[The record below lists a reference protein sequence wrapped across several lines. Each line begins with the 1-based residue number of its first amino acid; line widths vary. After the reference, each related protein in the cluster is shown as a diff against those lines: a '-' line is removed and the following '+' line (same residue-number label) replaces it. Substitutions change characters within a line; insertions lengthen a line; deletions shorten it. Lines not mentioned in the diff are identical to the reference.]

1 MMHKIADA
9 TANWLVKANAINS
22 EDRELYSYAM
32 YSFLFATAPLMLTM
46 VIGIFMNMFL
56 ESVLFILPFVIIRK
70 FCGGF
75 HLKSPTVCI
84 FVSTGIIIAFL
95 CAIRFV
101 FNHGIYWPV
110 AITTLLCA
118 VQLFI
123 KSPIDSEARK
133 LSEREVVI
141 FGRIARCFV
150 VVGLIFVLIFALLRN
165 YMVAIPI
172 CFGIILSGVLQLP
185 CYFEPKKN

>member
-9 TANWLVKANAINS
+9 TANWLVKANAIKS
-22 EDRELYSYAM
+22 EDQKLYSYAT
-32 YSFLFATAPLMLTM
+32 YSFLFATAPLILTM
-46 VIGIFMNMFL
+46 IIGIFMHMFL
-56 ESVLFILPFVIIRK
+56 ESILFILPFVIIRK
-70 FCGGF
+70 FSGGF

-95 CAIRFV
+95 CAVKFV
-101 FNHGIYWPV
+101 LNQGIYWPV
-110 AITTLLCA
+110 AIATVLCA

-141 FGRIARCFV
+141 FGRLARCFV
-150 VVGLIFVLIFALLRN
+150 VVGLILIVIFGLLQN
-165 YMVAIPI
+165 YVVAVPI

>member
-1 MMHKIADA
+1 MMHRIADA
-9 TANWLVKANAINS
+9 TANWLVKANAIKS

-32 YSFLFATAPLMLTM
+32 YSFLFAVAPLMLTM
-46 VIGIFMNMFL
+46 VIGILMNMFF

-70 FCGGF
+70 FSGGF

-84 FVSTGIIIAFL
+84 FVSTGIIISFL
-95 CAIRFV
+95 CLIKLV
-101 FNHGIYWPV
+101 LNHGVYWPV
-110 AITTLLCA
+110 MTATVLCA

-133 LSEREVVI
+133 LSEREVVV

-150 VVGLIFVLIFALLRN
+150 ILALTLVALFALLHKYN
-165 YMVAIPI
+165 VAVPVS
-172 CFGIILSGVLQLP
+172 FGVILSGVLQLP
-185 CYFEPKKN
+185 CYFESKNK

>member
-1 MMHKIADA
+1 MHRIADA
-9 TANWLVKANAINS
+9 TADWLVKANAIKI

-32 YSFLFATAPLMLTM
+32 YSFLFAAAPLMLTM

-56 ESVLFILPFVIIRK
+56 ESVLFILPFAIIRK
-70 FCGGF
+70 FSGGF

-101 FNHGIYWPV
+101 LNHGIYWPV
-110 AITTLLCA
+110 MIATVLCA

-141 FGRIARCFV
+141 FGRLARCFV
-150 VVGLIFVLIFALLRN
+150 VVGLLLILVLVLLQN
-165 YMVAIPI
+165 YEVAVPI

>member
-1 MMHKIADA
+1 MHRIADA
-9 TANWLVKANAINS
+9 TANWLVKANAIKS
-22 EDRELYSYAM
+22 EDQELYSYAM
-32 YSFLFATAPLMLTM
+32 YSFLFAAAPLMLTM
-46 VIGIFMNMFL
+46 AIGVFMRMFL
-56 ESVLFILPFVIIRK
+56 ESILFILPFVIIRK

-84 FVSTGIIIAFL
+84 FISTGIIFAFL
-95 CAIRFV
+95 CAIRYV
-101 FNHGIYWPV
+101 LNHGIYWPV
-110 AITTLLCA
+110 VIATVLCA

-141 FGRIARCFV
+141 FGKIARCFV

-165 YMVAIPI
+165 YTVAVPI
-172 CFGIILSGVLQLP
+172 CFGIILSGVLQFP
-185 CYFEPKKN
+185 CNFKPRRTQ